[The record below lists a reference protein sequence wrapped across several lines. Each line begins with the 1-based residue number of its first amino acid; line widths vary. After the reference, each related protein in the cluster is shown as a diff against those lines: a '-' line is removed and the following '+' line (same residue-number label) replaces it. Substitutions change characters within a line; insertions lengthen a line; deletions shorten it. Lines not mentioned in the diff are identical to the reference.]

1 MQRIYRLSLNNS
13 NCNYTLKTAAR
24 TTMRL
29 ITYIYIFVVC
39 LMIIGNTVW
48 ATDAENTYVFAA
60 SACPPWKS
68 RQLEKH
74 AKHIASACKN
84 DVDLFTSKVKE
95 AFNVQ
100 SENIMKVV
108 DEQATY
114 DGLRDSIKEFADKVP
129 DVSRVIMYFNFHG
142 ILSDI
147 DQQDK
152 PATEEVLILWTEDKP
167 FTVLSAIETKQW
179 ITADELRQMID
190 RVKADEIVIAVD
202 ACHSGGAVHDI
213 LKEHGRDA
221 DWNGNEAVM
230 VSSKSDQYSYLQIDG
245 SFGLFTYNLSEAMV
259 SGSSN
264 FQEAFEKA
272 SANVI
277 GYLAIHSNQI
287 KCRDIIWNTLHKRV
301 TCIQNPVVKDPS
313 GLLQSIKL
321 KNN

>member
-1 MQRIYRLSLNNS
+1 
-13 NCNYTLKTAAR
+13 
-24 TTMRL
+24 MRL
-29 ITYIYIFVVC
+29 ITYISIFVEC

-48 ATDAENTYVFAA
+48 ATDGENTYIFVA

-84 DVDLFTSKVKE
+84 DVDLFTSRVKK

-100 SENIMKVV
+100 SESIMTVV

-114 DGLRDSIKEFADKVP
+114 DGLRDGIKEFADKAP
-129 DVSRVIMYFNFHG
+129 GGSKVILYFNFHG

-167 FTVLSAIETKQW
+167 FTVLSAIELKQW

-190 RVKADEIVIAVD
+190 RVKANEIIVVVD

-213 LKEHGRDA
+213 LKEHGRDT
-221 DWNGNEAVM
+221 DWNGREAVM
-230 VSSKSDQYSYLQIDG
+230 VSSESDQYSYLLIDG
-245 SFGLFTYNLSEAMV
+245 SYGLFTYSLSEAIG

-264 FQEAFEKA
+264 LQEAFEKA
-272 SANVI
+272 SANLTE
-277 GYLAIHSNQI
+277 YLANDSNQK

-301 TCIQNPVVKDPS
+301 TCSQNPVVNDPS
-313 GLLQSIKL
+313 GLLKLIKL
-321 KNN
+321 GSN